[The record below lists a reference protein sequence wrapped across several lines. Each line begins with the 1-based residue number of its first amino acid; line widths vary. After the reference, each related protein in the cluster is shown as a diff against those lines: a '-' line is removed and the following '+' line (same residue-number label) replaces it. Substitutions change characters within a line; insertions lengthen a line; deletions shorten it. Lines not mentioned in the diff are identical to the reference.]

1 MRERTVGNRLSSS
14 EISSYYYM
22 YFLFI
27 YYILYYE
34 QIYTHFD
41 TQKHWRQKVI
51 MQEHILPW
59 TSSNDRVCGQFKT
72 PLHLSAPQQPCARQ
86 PWAILITRG
95 SSGPY
100 SMGLHTASSTL
111 HKTVCSQPFFC
122 QYGVGSSLEVPSRS
136 QPQLGGTHSIM
147 FATLIWFLSGEGALG
162 RLVWIWGLLTNLAL
176 RFL

>member
-1 MRERTVGNRLSSS
+1 MITSHSAILFLMFNTVTLYQPKSTSKKWWFKFISSSVIQRSGDVRERTVGNRLSSS

-136 QPQLGGTHSIM
+136 
-147 FATLIWFLSGEGALG
+147 
-162 RLVWIWGLLTNLAL
+162 
-176 RFL
+176 